1 MTDDPF
7 QPLFASDLAAQVR
20 ESFVE
25 MLDFGASVSAA
36 TQETIARFQGAL
48 KDDRDGPVII
58 IALAALQVRER
69 EIFASIRNAALEL
82 LQDGGV
88 DKLITTESNGRN
100 QIRDVLG
107 SCRKRWSR
115 SRSKTTTRMKTTRTT
130 TRKRTRVGKRSDEP
144 QA

>member
-107 SCRKRWSR
+107 ELQETLESIE
-115 SRSKTTTRMKTTRTT
+115 
-130 TRKRTRVGKRSDEP
+130 VEDDDEEDDDDDDEE
-144 QA
+144 ADEGWEAV